1 MAADDPIYLPFE
13 RIDAMMGDRITLDVP
28 GNQVDELASVPTP
41 LDL

>member
-1 MAADDPIYLPFE
+1 MASDAPIYLPFE
-13 RIDAMMGDRITLDVP
+13 RIHAMMGDRITLDVP